1 MNFTETRISTED
13 LSLYSS
19 FKTIESSKEMY
30 YDLHRGLVLIFL
42 IRVYGISEDMKQH
55 LHRGS
60 LLTFLTRSVSIQ

>member
-1 MNFTETRISTED
+1 MSFTETCISTED

-19 FKTIESSKEMY
+19 FKTIESSKEMD

-55 LHRGS
+55 LHGGP
-60 LLTFLTRSVSIQ
+60 LLTFLTRSVSNQ